1 MKRLISTGA
10 ILATLIAAGAAAQD
24 AQAPAATGTDT
35 PDAGAYLAAR
45 NAASRSDYAA
55 AGKWYDTARVA
66 DNDNPALLEG
76 SVIAD
81 LAMGNIDAAKPTAQ
95 ALRDGGFASQV
106 GNMVLIADAALRD
119 DWTGI
124 LADLDAGHGVSPL
137 FDGLTRAW
145 ATLGLGNMTEALTAF
160 DAVIATDGMAPY
172 GRFHKALAL
181 ASVGDYEGADAILS
195 DPGPGATAFS
205 PRAVIA
211 RAQVLSQMGRNDDA
225 TAALEAAF
233 GPSLDPALADLRKR
247 LAAKETL
254 PFDIVTDPRDGVAEV
269 AFMIAS
275 LLAVETRDDYTLQYA
290 RVAQLLAP
298 QNADAAMLAA
308 ALLQNLGQ
316 YELAAAAFARV
327 PQDAPAFVNAEL
339 GRIDTLRSSGDTA
352 VATEVAQSLAR
363 SHPDLPY
370 VQSKLGDVLRD
381 AGDKTGAI
389 AAYTAAL
396 DLFPES
402 DPNRWLVLYTRGV
415 IHHDL
420 DQWSDAEADFR
431 AALALNPDQ
440 PQVLNY
446 LGYSLVE
453 RGEKLD
459 EALGMIER
467 AVADQPDNGAIVDS
481 LGWVYFQLGR
491 YEDAID
497 PMEKAA
503 SLEATDAVVND
514 HLGDAYWAVGRQR
527 EARFQWQRSLSF
539 DPEPELAARI
549 RAKLARGLDAV
560 RADEGLA
567 PTRVASEPAR

>member
-1 MKRLISTGA
+1 M
-10 ILATLIAAGAAAQD
+10 AAGAAAQD
-24 AQAPAATGTDT
+24 TQAPATPAIAVTGTDT

-45 NAASRSDYAA
+45 NAAGRSDYAA
-55 AGKWYDTARVA
+55 AGKWYDQAREI
-66 DNDNPALLEG
+66 DPGNPALLEG
-76 SVIAD
+76 SVIAY
-81 LAMGNIDAAKPTAQ
+81 LAMAQIDDAKPIAQ
-95 ALRDGGFASQV
+95 ELRDGGFGSQV
-106 GNMVLIADAALRD
+106 GNMVLIADAARRD
-119 DWTGI
+119 DWVGI
-124 LADLDAGHGVSPL
+124 VADIDAGQGVSPL
-137 FDGLTRAW
+137 FDGLTKAW
-145 ATLGLGNMTEALTAF
+145 ATLGLGNMTEALAAF

-181 ASVGDYEGADAILS
+181 ASVGDYEGADAILA

-211 RAQVLSQMGRNDDA
+211 RAQVLSQMGRNADA
-225 TAALEAAF
+225 IAALDVAF
-233 GPSLDPALADLRKR
+233 GATMDPQLADLRTR
-247 LAAKETL
+247 LEGDDPI
-254 PFDIVTDPRDGVAEV
+254 PFDIVTSPRDGVAEV

-275 LLAVETRDDYTLQYA
+275 LLAVETREDYTLQYA

-298 QNADAAMLAA
+298 QNADAAMLSA
-308 ALLQNLGQ
+308 ALLQNLDQ
-316 YELAAAAFARV
+316 YDLASAAFAQV

-339 GRIDTLRSSGDTA
+339 GRIDTLRKSGDTA

-363 SHPDLPY
+363 THPDLPF

-381 AGDKTGAI
+381 AGDLTGAVT
-389 AAYTAAL
+389 AYSAAL
-396 DLFPES
+396 DLYPDA
-402 DPNRWLVLYTRGV
+402 DPNRWVVLYTRGV
-415 IHHDL
+415 VHHDL
-420 DQWSDAEADFR
+420 DQWTAAESDFR

-514 HLGDAYWAVGRQR
+514 HLGDAYWAVGRVR

-539 DPEPELAARI
+539 DPDPELAARI
-549 RAKLARGLDAV
+549 RAKLDRGLDAV
-560 RADEGLA
+560 RSDEGLA
-567 PTRVASEPAR
+567 PTGVAADPTQ